1 MDISDFSDQANRYM
15 TKQST
20 EFERDFRSN
29 IQRRHIKHDG
39 KTIEKK
45 SKKNEL
51 LLIPGVVAG
60 IIFFF

>member
-29 IQRRHIKHDG
+29 IQRQQIKHDR

-45 SKKNEL
+45 VEKK
-51 LLIPGVVAG
+51 
-60 IIFFF
+60 